1 VGRAGVASRFEATL
15 LHVGRWQAHWM
26 LLAVMLAGLFMNAAI
41 AMPSTPEGAFLIPLL
56 GIQAGRSILMMVA
69 ASTRML
75 RGHYA
80 RLLCWI
86 LVTAPLWLAGTTAE
100 AASRLRWWAGAAV
113 MDLAGTWLAHPLPG
127 RVLRSEHVEFDAGR
141 LLDRYIRTTTDP
153 ILAARRTVNGLL
165 VSVAGLIAVAV
176 GNELVIT
183 HPHGQASAALSL
195 LLFGG
200 PLLYLLSQTS
210 YLWVV
215 LGIRSWPRVAGIAAL
230 VVAGACPTCSL
241 PMERWGWWP
250 PCCSRSSSSSSA
262 SRI

>member
-100 AASRLRWWAGAAV
+100 AASRLRWW
-113 MDLAGTWLAHPLPG
+113 
-127 RVLRSEHVEFDAGR
+127 
-141 LLDRYIRTTTDP
+141 
-153 ILAARRTVNGLL
+153 
-165 VSVAGLIAVAV
+165 
-176 GNELVIT
+176 
-183 HPHGQASAALSL
+183 
-195 LLFGG
+195 
-200 PLLYLLSQTS
+200 
-210 YLWVV
+210 
-215 LGIRSWPRVAGIAAL
+215 PRVAGIAAL